1 MEQKFGKRS
10 HFIRETLGMIV
21 LTVLMYLIINLVVQS
36 YDIQGPSM
44 EPTLH
49 SQERIIVD
57 KVSYWFYAPARSDV
71 VIFKAPNDPS
81 LSYVKRIIGIPGDV
95 ITVENT
101 TVKVDGVTLQEPYV
115 DPQRQGNPYNP
126 IIHRVVPPN
135 NYFVMGD
142 DRINSSDSRDW
153 GFVPRENIIG
163 RATFVYWPLN
173 QDNNG
178 FLSDFSSVF
187 ARVHQNNPSTSVMHS
202 NRIASRSDLGV
213 EEMFLCVFPALL
225 LCRSRYR
232 KRKRVS

>member
-1 MEQKFGKRS
+1 
-10 HFIRETLGMIV
+10 MIV
-21 LTVLMYLIINLVVQS
+21 LTVLMYVMINLVVQS

-49 SQERIIVD
+49 SQERIMVD

-71 VIFKAPNDPS
+71 IIFKAPNNPS
-81 LSYVKRIIGIPGDV
+81 LNYIKRVIGIPGDV
-95 ITVENT
+95 ITVEHT
-101 TVKVDGVTLQEPYV
+101 AVKVDGVTLQEPYV

-126 IIHRVVPPN
+126 IIYRVVPPN

-173 QDNNG
+173 EDNNG

-187 ARVHQNNPSTSVMHS
+187 AKVHQPDLPTS
-202 NRIASRSDLGV
+202 RISSSSVSGIN
-213 EEMFLCVFPALL
+213 EMLLYVLPALL

-232 KRKRVS
+232 KRERVL